1 MQHRERVPIPGLA
14 NSQRGPRPRIKIAGM
29 VRLLLRV
36 AVFLGSAAIGLVVA
50 ALVIKNVHVSVWG
63 FIGAVVIFAVA
74 QALLSPLIGTLATK
88 YASAFVGGI
97 GLVST
102 LVALVLASALTRG
115 LSITGVASWVGAT
128 VVVWLV
134 TALATVV
141 LGKLVV
147 PAKAPA

>member
-1 MQHRERVPIPGLA
+1 M
-14 NSQRGPRPRIKIAGM
+14 
-29 VRLLLRV
+29 RLLLRV
-36 AVFLGSAAIGLVVA
+36 AVFLGSAAIGLAVA
-50 ALVIKNVHVSVWG
+50 ALVVKNVHVSVWG
-63 FIGAVVIFAVA
+63 FISTVVIFALA
-74 QALLSPLIGTLATK
+74 QALLTPLVGKLATR

-102 LVALVLASALTRG
+102 LLALVVTSLASGLTIRG
-115 LSITGVASWVGAT
+115 GIVSWLAAT

-147 PAKAPA
+147 PAKASS

>member
-1 MQHRERVPIPGLA
+1 M
-14 NSQRGPRPRIKIAGM
+14 M
-29 VRLLLRV
+29 RLLLRV

-50 ALVIKNVHVSVWG
+50 AFVIKNVHVSVWG

-74 QALLSPLIGTLATK
+74 QALLSPLIGKLATR

-97 GLVST
+97 GLLST
-102 LVALVLASALTRG
+102 LLALVLASVLTHG
-115 LSITGVASWVGAT
+115 LSITGIASWVGAT

-147 PAKAPA
+147 PAKASA

>member
-1 MQHRERVPIPGLA
+1 MGRGRGSR
-14 NSQRGPRPRIKIAGM
+14 SQAWCD
-29 VRLLLRV
+29 
-36 AVFLGSAAIGLVVA
+36 S
-50 ALVIKNVHVSVWG
+50 
-63 FIGAVVIFAVA
+63 
-74 QALLSPLIGTLATK
+74 TLATK

>member
-1 MQHRERVPIPGLA
+1 MT
-14 NSQRGPRPRIKIAGM
+14 
-29 VRLLLRV
+29 RLLLRA

-50 ALVIKNVHVSVWG
+50 AFLVKNVHVSVWG
-63 FIGAVVIFAVA
+63 FISAVVIFAVA
-74 QALLSPLIGTLATK
+74 QAILAPLIGKLATR

-102 LVALVLASALTRG
+102 LLALVLAATLTHGLTIRG
-115 LSITGVASWVGAT
+115 LASWVAAT

-141 LGKLVV
+141 LGKLIV
-147 PAKAPA
+147 PAKAG